1 MESEFCKKY
10 ISVFQRWKPLL
21 SHEHFDDEELHS
33 AMKKLFLRFVNFQFC
48 LENNWTTFE
57 FLESNSPIYTSTL
70 VPLFSSPELAQS
82 HLFQL
87 HHPELEKVPNA
98 LILDL
103 FGPDG
108 LFQKYTF
115 SSYEHHQSKAC
126 ITPAVLG
133 TLFEELVQDRHNQG
147 AYYTSSDVVCFMAQK
162 SMKKRYGSSP
172 THEELLEMNIL
183 DPACGSGALLLGVA
197 EESFRIFSNLH
208 PLASA
213 FDFKFQIVSNCLFG
227 VDLDQAALD
236 VTQTR
241 LWYWLN
247 VGMQTP
253 QSFNSRHLVE
263 GNSVTGS
270 NPQYNGPV
278 IGFEYRQ
285 HFPEVFNL
293 DEPGFDLVI
302 ANPPYVRQESIDK
315 AVKEHVKV
323 HEIFSGTISGMSD
336 LYAYFYARA
345 TQLLKRGGV
354 SSFICSNTWMDVRY
368 GRLLQKEFLTHFS
381 DIEIIGSKLS
391 RQFSTAEINTVMT
404 FMSKQNHPHSM
415 VLFTMLN
422 ADFKASIDSKANQTN
437 TSIQQSNLLG
447 LGMEG
452 ESYGGSKWSLYLH
465 APSFY
470 HHLMTAQKGKF
481 ISIGELCQ
489 RTLRNNLRVL
499 PKGYSVQSKAANN
512 DLSLP
517 YIQSFKDVKSIRV
530 IPAEQN
536 AVTHPNIASARRSST
551 YCRPDLVAN
560 RFYNSRIF
568 FIEGGDYFVSDS
580 FFLGRLK
587 EQYHPREVIL
597 SLNSTLSLL
606 FVELCG
612 RKGLGGGLLSF
623 YGPEFNAHLT
633 LHPSHYSSFDNEVYQ
648 RFTQREILDVFEEC
662 GFDKQRAFLSPHDDA
677 YLHLRSQTP
686 NPLPDRKA
694 IDKVTFEALNLTL
707 GQRNEVYW
715 SLCELVMSR
724 LHKASSV

>member
-10 ISVFQRWKPLL
+10 IAMFQRWKPLL
-21 SHEHFDDEELHS
+21 SHENFDDEELHS
-33 AMKKLFLRFVNFQFC
+33 AVKKLFLRFVNLQLC
-48 LENNWTTFE
+48 LKNNWAIFE
-57 FLESNSPIYTSTL
+57 VTDSNPSFYTSIL
-70 VPLFSSPELAQS
+70 VPLFSSPILAQS

-87 HHPELEKVPNA
+87 HHPELEEVPNA
-98 LILDL
+98 LISDL
-103 FGPDG
+103 FGPTG
-108 LFQKYTF
+108 LFQNYVF
-115 SSYEHHQSKAC
+115 SSYEHDQEEAC
-126 ITPAVLG
+126 ITPAILG
-133 TLFEELVQDRHNQG
+133 TLFEGLVQDRHNQG
-147 AYYTSSDVVCFMAQK
+147 AYYTSSDIVSFMAQK
-162 SMKKRYGSSP
+162 SMKKRFGTSA
-172 THEELLEMNIL
+172 TVEQLFEMNIL
-183 DPACGSGALLLGVA
+183 DPACGSGALLLGIA
-197 EESFRIFSNLH
+197 EESLRLSSNLQ
-208 PLASA
+208 PLIST
-213 FDFKFQIVSNCLFG
+213 FDLKLQIVSNCLFG

-247 VGMQTP
+247 FGMKTP
-253 QSFNSRHLVE
+253 QSFNGRHLVK

-270 NPQYNGPV
+270 NPQHNGPA

-285 HFPEVFNL
+285 HFPEVFDL

-315 AVKEHVKV
+315 AVKEHVKAY
-323 HEIFSGTISGMSD
+323 EIFSGTISGMSD

-404 FMSKQNHPHSM
+404 FMSKQKNPHST

-422 ADFKASIDSKANQTN
+422 ADFKASISSKANQTN
-437 TSIQQSNLLG
+437 MSIQQSNLLD
-447 LGMEG
+447 LGMKEG
-452 ESYGGSKWSLYLH
+452 TYSGTKWSLYLH

-470 HHLMTAQKGKF
+470 HHLMSEQEAEF

-530 IPAEQN
+530 IPDEQN
-536 AVTHPNIASARRSST
+536 AVTHPNIASARSSPT

-560 RFYNSRIF
+560 RFYNSRMF

-587 EQYHPREVIL
+587 EQYHSQEVIL

-648 RFTQREILDVFEEC
+648 CFTQREILDVFEEC

-694 IDKVTFEALNLTL
+694 IDKVAFDALNLTHE
-707 GQRNEVYW
+707 QRNEVYW
-715 SLCELVMSR
+715 SLCEMVMSR